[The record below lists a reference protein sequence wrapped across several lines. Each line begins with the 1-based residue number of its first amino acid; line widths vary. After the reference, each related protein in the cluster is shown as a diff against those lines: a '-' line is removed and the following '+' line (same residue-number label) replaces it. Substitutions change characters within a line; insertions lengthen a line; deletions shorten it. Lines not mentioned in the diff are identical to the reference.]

1 MNREQLIA
9 HTQKYMLA
17 LSQGVDPISGLPIQE
32 GDAAAQP
39 RLKKCFAYVA
49 ELLGELLDG
58 RGYLPLTD
66 EDAARCTLRVRK
78 LPFALSKEQ
87 ICRVPVSDEAL
98 SLNAFLK
105 NVNRAVDARQM
116 ERLPLRA
123 INAYLAA
130 QGYVVETR
138 EPETVQRLCRR
149 PSESSA
155 AIGLAETE
163 VTNPKTG
170 EIKRQLTLSMRGQD
184 YLLAHLDEIAQ
195 YARE

>member
-66 EDAARCTLRVRK
+66 EDAARQFPVRRSRWIPSRK
-78 LPFALSKEQ
+78 TSTGQ
-87 ICRVPVSDEAL
+87 W
-98 SLNAFLK
+98 
-105 NVNRAVDARQM
+105 
-116 ERLPLRA
+116 
-123 INAYLAA
+123 
-130 QGYVVETR
+130 TR
-138 EPETVQRLCRR
+138 
-149 PSESSA
+149 S
-155 AIGLAETE
+155 G
-163 VTNPKTG
+163 
-170 EIKRQLTLSMRGQD
+170 
-184 YLLAHLDEIAQ
+184 
-195 YARE
+195 